1 MLAEPLLRA
10 RSRNRTVTP
19 LFITTEEEVE
29 LAGRIIDEFKEAW
42 KNREK
47 KAELEARIEAVI
59 ESGHEGGSGVGG
71 VASSDRAKLVRGL
84 YALLERR
91 CVFLPATTSSTT
103 AGAFSPALLNPAAVR
118 RAVFEESSRRG
129 LALTPSERA
138 EIAGAVAAK
147 LQAPSA
153 DAVLEAM
160 WGDLEDNLVL
170 DRFDDHDRIDARA
183 LAGWYNLALMQTLLF
198 RSTRLDFSVSG
209 GRGWKHVLRQVK
221 RLGLM
226 YYLHAADEEEG
237 NGGNAKKSKEKKI
250 ACSLEGPPGL
260 FKLTD
265 RYGTALAKLLPHIVF
280 SGGRWEVRAWV
291 LRKTMDGNRAEYE
304 FRMSDSTA
312 PALLADPFYQ
322 RGRESQPDERQQQ
335 HYSFD
340 SAVEEKF
347 AQRFASVAGGSN
359 NEYAGWKLVREP
371 DPLVVSGGRA
381 FIPDFLF
388 AKPGRKKVYLEIVG
402 FWTPEYLERKFQKL
416 ADIFGSAYSARLDDS
431 FGGQQKEE
439 MIELFIALDEDLA
452 CSSMPSFS
460 HMQRVMPRGRLIFYR
475 KGSVPVSPILEC
487 LKAIDREAVE
497 RSTGDPGLKAELDP
511 AKDAIVAVGEVARR
525 MGDGSLPAEA
535 VLKIVKRD
543 YGDRY
548 VEVAGTHLV
557 SREKA
562 GRIGSAL
569 AGVERFTDACAL
581 LAQEGIPESCQAA
594 LISKLGYDV
603 VWESLDP
610 GSATL
615 VKRTQ

>member
-29 LAGRIIDEFKEAW
+29 LAGRIIDEFREAW
-42 KNREK
+42 KSREK
-47 KAELEARIEAVI
+47 KSELEAKIEAVI

-198 RSTRLDFSVSG
+198 RSTRLDFLVSG

-226 YYLHAADEEEG
+226 YYLHAADEEEEG

-250 ACSLEGPPGL
+250 VCSLEGPPGL

-322 RGRESQPDERQQQ
+322 MGRESQPDERQQQ

-347 AQRFASVAGGSN
+347 AQRFASVA
-359 NEYAGWKLVREP
+359 
-371 DPLVVSGGRA
+371 
-381 FIPDFLF
+381 
-388 AKPGRKKVYLEIVG
+388 
-402 FWTPEYLERKFQKL
+402 
-416 ADIFGSAYSARLDDS
+416 
-431 FGGQQKEE
+431 
-439 MIELFIALDEDLA
+439 
-452 CSSMPSFS
+452 
-460 HMQRVMPRGRLIFYR
+460 
-475 KGSVPVSPILEC
+475 
-487 LKAIDREAVE
+487 
-497 RSTGDPGLKAELDP
+497 
-511 AKDAIVAVGEVARR
+511 
-525 MGDGSLPAEA
+525 
-535 VLKIVKRD
+535 
-543 YGDRY
+543 
-548 VEVAGTHLV
+548 
-557 SREKA
+557 
-562 GRIGSAL
+562 
-569 AGVERFTDACAL
+569 
-581 LAQEGIPESCQAA
+581 
-594 LISKLGYDV
+594 
-603 VWESLDP
+603 
-610 GSATL
+610 
-615 VKRTQ
+615 